1 MMRAK
6 NVLESFKYAYQGIVY
21 ALKTQRNMRI
31 HISAFIVIILVSIFF
46 KITAIEFAVLLLVGT
61 IVVIAEMIN
70 TAIESAIDLYSRERH
85 PLAKIGKD
93 VAAGAVLMSSFSSVA
108 IGVIILGPY
117 LLNFLR
123 KNFNIP
129 F

>member
-31 HISAFIVIILVSIFF
+31 HLSAFILIILVSIFF
-46 KITAIEFAVLLLVGT
+46 KITTIEFAILLLVGT

-117 LLNFLR
+117 LINFLR

>member
-6 NVLESFKYAYQGIVY
+6 NVLESFKYAYQGIIY

-31 HISAFIVIILVSIFF
+31 HLSALILIILVSIFF
-46 KITAIEFAVLLLVGT
+46 KITTIEFAILLLVGT

-93 VAAGAVLMSSFSSVA
+93 VAAGAVLISSFSSVA
-108 IGVIILGPY
+108 IGIIILGPY
-117 LLNFLR
+117 LLNFIR

>member
-31 HISAFIVIILVSIFF
+31 HLSAFILIILVSIFF
-46 KITAIEFAVLLLVGT
+46 KITTIEFAILLLVGT